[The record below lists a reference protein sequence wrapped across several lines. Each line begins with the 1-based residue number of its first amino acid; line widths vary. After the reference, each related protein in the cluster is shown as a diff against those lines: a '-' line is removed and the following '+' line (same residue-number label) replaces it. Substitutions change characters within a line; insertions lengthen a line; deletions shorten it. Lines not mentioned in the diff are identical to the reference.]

1 MIKID
6 GKYYCVYHGRD
17 GVTNEKGIENRTAR
31 VCELV
36 ADNGTLTAKD
46 TRTKFNRRIR
56 RISTGRADL
65 PVFHGSDRCIMRKN
79 TERA

>member
-17 GVTNEKGIENRTAR
+17 GVPNEKGIENRTAR

-36 ADNGTLTAKD
+36 ADNGTLTAKRHKD
-46 TRTKFNRRIR
+46 KI
-56 RISTGRADL
+56 
-65 PVFHGSDRCIMRKN
+65 
-79 TERA
+79 